1 MNKPQLAYYS
11 DAHHFHAKR
20 LDPPLSKHKMQS
32 PVDELVGTGVDLLV
46 FGLGYGDVYFHQT
59 KIGRVVGQE
68 KEVWEHF
75 IDWRIMRMVKDA
87 EAMGTDQVR
96 EVIRRGRETGMAVFP
111 SLKLQDPAKP
121 GSERCGWLKWKHGAE
136 VCLGQ
141 PDDRFPDHGTEWA
154 YDYTNELVRQEKK
167 ALLRE
172 ILEDYEADGIE
183 LDFMFFPLYFRR
195 DETEQGTRAMN
206 EFVAEIREMANE
218 VGQKQGRRI
227 PIMARVWHRRED
239 NLKFGLDAETWLGE
253 GSIDLVAAQ
262 MPSTFFDTGAVDGH
276 WLADAANAAGAAAY
290 MQLRGPS
297 IEDER
302 ARFPNIEMYRALSQT
317 LQWQGFAGMYLGYL
331 PWPLDQDEYQVL
343 REMAS
348 PEGISRRDKR
358 YVRPLRAKKVP
369 PYFTPD
375 EGPLPLD
382 LKEGETASIDLIV
395 ADDLESAKSDG
406 EMRQPVLTITFCYFC
421 VEDDVSIRFNGTAM
435 PIDEAEIHEVSG
447 GLVQRDGGT
456 CWFRY
461 RLDLDLLKRG
471 ENTVEITL
479 DKATK
484 SAGFAR
490 TVTGVEVHTRYKDF
504 ARPEGLDP
512 ERIAPPY

>member
-1 MNKPQLAYYS
+1 MKKPRLAYYS

-20 LDPPLSKHKMQS
+20 LDPPLNVKKLQW

-46 FGLGYGDVYFHQT
+46 FGLGYGDVYFHQS

-68 KEVWEHF
+68 KEVWESF

-121 GSERCGWLKWKHGAE
+121 GSERCGWLKWKHLAE
-136 VCLGQ
+136 VCLGK
-141 PDDRFPDHGTEWA
+141 PDNRFPNHGTEWV
-154 YDYTNELVRQEKK
+154 YDYANELVRQEKK
-167 ALLRE
+167 ALVRE
-172 ILEDYEADGIE
+172 MLVDYEADGIE

-195 DETEQGTRAMN
+195 DETEQGITVMN
-206 EFVAEIREMANE
+206 EFVAEVREMANE
-218 VGQKQGRRI
+218 IGEKQGRKI

-239 NLKFGLDAETWLGE
+239 NLTIGLDPEAWLKE
-253 GSIDLVAAQ
+253 GSVDLVAAQ
-262 MPSTFFDTGAVDGH
+262 IPSLSMDTGNVEGR
-276 WLADAANAAGAAAY
+276 WLADAANTAGAAAY
-290 MQLRGPS
+290 VQLRAPM

-317 LQWQGFAGMYLGYL
+317 LQRQGFAGMYLGYL
-331 PWPLDQDEYQVL
+331 PWPLGQDEYQVL

-348 PEGISRRDKR
+348 PEGIARLDKR
-358 YVRPLRAKKVP
+358 YFRPPRAKVP
-369 PYFTPD
+369 PYFAPD
-375 EGPLPLD
+375 ESPLPLD
-382 LKEGETASIDLIV
+382 LEEGKKATVNIVV
-395 ADDLESAKSDG
+395 ADDLESARRDG
-406 EMRQPVLTITFCYFC
+406 EMRQPVLTVTFRFFC

-435 PIDEAEIHEVSG
+435 PIDEAEIQKVSG
-447 GLVQRDGGT
+447 GLLQRDGGT
-456 CWFRY
+456 YWFRY

-471 ENTVEITL
+471 ENIVEISL

-490 TVTGVEVHTRYKDF
+490 TVTGVEIHTRYKDF
-504 ARPEGLDP
+504 ARPEGLGP
-512 ERIAPPY
+512 ETIAPAF

>member
-1 MNKPQLAYYS
+1 MNKPRLAYYS
-11 DAHHFHAKR
+11 DGHHFHAKR
-20 LDPPLSKHKMQS
+20 LDPPLSLHKMQW
-32 PVDELVGTGVDLLV
+32 PVDELTGTGVDLLV

-68 KEVWEHF
+68 KEVWESF

-87 EAMGTDQVR
+87 AAMGTDQVR
-96 EVIRRGRETGMAVFP
+96 EVIKRGRETGMMVFP
-111 SLKLQDPAKP
+111 SLKLQDPSKP
-121 GSERCGWLKWKHGAE
+121 GGDRCGRLKSKHGAE
-136 VCLGQ
+136 VCLGE
-141 PDDRFPDHGTEWA
+141 PDDRFPSHGTEWA
-154 YDYTNELVRQEKK
+154 YDYTNELVRQEKM
-167 ALLRE
+167 ALIRE

-183 LDFMFFPLYFRR
+183 LDFMFFPLYFRQH
-195 DETEQGTRAMN
+195 ETEKGISIMN
-206 EFVAEIREMANE
+206 QFVAEVRAMANE
-218 VGQKQGRRI
+218 VGDKQGRKI

-239 NLKFGLDAETWLGE
+239 NLSFGLDPETWLKE
-253 GSIDLVAAQ
+253 GSVDLVAAQ
-262 MPSTFFDTGAVDGH
+262 IPSKSMDTGNVEGR

-290 MQLRGPS
+290 VQLRAPM

-317 LQWQGFAGMYLGYL
+317 LQRQGFAGMYLGYL

-348 PEGISRRDKR
+348 PDGISRLDKR
-358 YVRPLRAKKVP
+358 YFRPPRAKVP
-369 PYFTPD
+369 PYFAPD
-375 EGPLPLD
+375 ESPLPLD
-382 LKEGETASIDLIV
+382 LEEGKMATVNIVV
-395 ADDLESAKSDG
+395 ADDLESARRDG
-406 EMRQPVLTITFCYFC
+406 EMRQPVLTVTFRFFC

-447 GLVQRDGGT
+447 GLLQRDGGT
-456 CWFRY
+456 YWFRY
-461 RLDLDLLKRG
+461 RLEIDLLKRG

-490 TVTGVEVHTRYKDF
+490 TVTWVEIHTRYKDF

-512 ERIAPPY
+512 EKIAPEY